1 MHAGLSCYSDSINRV
16 IQLGEKAGLDV
27 NDFAKVFNRSSG
39 VILAKGMAILARLG
53 FGYLVKD
60 SILNKNKAR
69 QSETFFDENFVID
82 DPNAKGGHRLY
93 QGRFLIRT
101 RKAKDDM
108 NVLIRFCPDPDD
120 MYLETPFGK
129 ALNPAS
135 LVSTST
141 LNESEAEEIANNP
154 DKVDLVIQFKD
165 VESILGLIGR
175 EEVDIV
181 GLLLENLVQLKGN
194 VGHLFKLGA
203 IAKNIELEL
212 GLAKH

>member
-1 MHAGLSCYSDSINRV
+1 MHAGISWYTNSINHV
-16 IQLGEKAGLDV
+16 IQLGEKAGIDV
-27 NDFAKVFNRSSG
+27 SGFAELFNRSSG
-39 VILAKGMAILARLG
+39 VVMANGMAMLVKLG

-60 SILNKNKAR
+60 SLLNQEKAR
-69 QSETFFDENFVID
+69 KSETFFDENFVID
-82 DPNAKGGHRLY
+82 DPNAKRGHRLY

-108 NVLIRFCPDPDD
+108 NVLVRFCPDPDA
-120 MYLETPFGK
+120 MYLQTPFGK
-129 ALNPAS
+129 AFNPAA
-135 LVSTST
+135 LVATST
-141 LNESEAEEIANNP
+141 LNEKEAEKIATDP

-165 VESILGLIGR
+165 VDSILGLIGR
-175 EEVDIV
+175 EKVDIV

-212 GLAKH
+212 GLSKH